1 MWKARPQ
8 KKEVA
13 AQQKA
18 ASVWVK
24 TEKDGNNHGAEGAR
38 VQLKGTESN
47 FFIRDVRERE
57 GKKLKMSVPS
67 TQRESA
73 RQNEVKE
80 AEGSSTRPK

>member
-1 MWKARPQ
+1 MSKQRRV
-8 KKEVA
+8 KEREKENKCGRQGHRRKRST

-38 VQLKGTESN
+38 VQLKGTENN

-57 GKKLKMSVPS
+57 DKKLKMSVPS
-67 TQRESA
+67 T
-73 RQNEVKE
+73 
-80 AEGSSTRPK
+80 